1 MKPYEFTADPHQ
13 NAVRAFHG
21 LQAAIQTAMPGIIQ
35 SFNAVAM
42 TCVVQPSIKAI
53 AFAQDGTSTDVAL
66 PLLVDCP
73 VFFPAGGGC
82 TLTFPIKPGDECLVV
97 FSSRCMDAWW
107 YSGGIQVQAEMRMH
121 DLSDGF
127 VFAGV
132 RSQPRALSAVS
143 TSTTQLRSDDGAA
156 YVSINPTSH
165 EIDAITSGN
174 IVANATG
181 SISATAG
188 TNVNITATGNVT
200 VIAANA
206 TVTAS
211 VSAIIAAPSIVLKNL
226 GTSLKKLC
234 TDTFLTLYNSHTH
247 NDPQGGASSAPN
259 QQATVGIHT
268 TNTVQAE

>member
-1 MKPYEFTADPHQ
+1 MKPYELIADPHQ
-13 NAVRAFHG
+13 NSVRAFHG
-21 LQAAIQTAMPGIIQ
+21 LQAGIQTAIPGIIQ
-35 SFNAVAM
+35 SFNATAM

-53 AFAQDGTSTDVAL
+53 VFAQDGTSTDVAL

-82 TLTFPIKPGDECLVV
+82 TLTFPIKAGDECLVV
-97 FSSRCMDAWW
+97 FSSRCIDAWW

-132 RSQPRALSAVS
+132 RSQPRVLSSVS

-156 YVSINPTSH
+156 YVSIHPTSH

-174 IVANATG
+174 IVATATG
-181 SISATAG
+181 NISATASG
-188 TNVNITATGNVT
+188 NVNITATGNVT
-200 VIAANA
+200 VIATNA

-211 VSAIIAAPSIVLKNL
+211 ASAIITAPSIVLKSL

-234 TDTFLTLYNSHTH
+234 TDLFITLYNSHTH
-247 NDPQGGASSAPN
+247 PDPVSGNTGVPN
-259 QQATVGIHT
+259 QQATVGTHT
-268 TNTVQAE
+268 TNIVQAE